1 MSELDRGCS
10 GAYLDLPAEMSD
22 PASAVAA
29 VLPVPYDGTSTWRKG
44 ADKGPAALI
53 AASAIVE
60 WYDIETG
67 TEMCRRG
74 ITTLPALE
82 HAGDPVELAQKV
94 RARVGA
100 MFDRGWFPVVL
111 GGEHSISVG
120 SIEAA
125 AERHP
130 GLVVVQIDAH
140 GDTRESY
147 EGLTHNHA
155 CVMARAR
162 GTAGVSSV
170 VQIGL
175 RAIEASEMSGLDPA
189 RTFFAW
195 EIVDARDESWMGSV
209 AELVR
214 DRPVYVTIDMDA
226 FDPSLVPATGTPE
239 PGGLSWGQVNRVLA
253 KIARSGKVVG
263 FDVVELCPQ
272 PGAHASEMVAAKLVY
287 RLLTMIF
294 VER

>member
-1 MSELDRGCS
+1 MSDLDQGCS

-22 PASAVAA
+22 PKAAAVA
-29 VLPVPYDGTSTWRKG
+29 VLSVPYDATSTWRKG

-60 WYDIETG
+60 WFDIETG
-67 TEMCRRG
+67 TEMCRKG
-74 ITTLPALE
+74 ITTLPAIE
-82 HAGDPVELAQKV
+82 HQGDPIALAAKV
-94 RARVGA
+94 RAKVGA

-120 SIEAA
+120 AIEAA
-125 AERHP
+125 AERNP

-147 EGLTHNHA
+147 EGSTHNHA

-162 GTAGVSSV
+162 STPGVSGI

-175 RAIEASEMSGLDPA
+175 RAIEAGEMQGLDPA
-189 RTFFAW
+189 RTFFAY
-195 EIVDARDESWMGSV
+195 EIVDAKNEDWMSNV

-214 DRPVYVTIDMDA
+214 GKPVYVTIDMDA
-226 FDPSLVPATGTPE
+226 FDPALVPATGTPE
-239 PGGLSWGQVNRVLA
+239 PGGLSWGQVNRLLA
-253 KIARSGKVVG
+253 KVSGASNVVG

-272 PGAHASEMVAAKLVY
+272 PGAHASEMVAAKIVY
-287 RLLTMIF
+287 RFLTMIF
-294 VER
+294 VGR

>member
-1 MSELDRGCS
+1 MSDLEKGCT

-22 PASAVAA
+22 PATAAVA

-44 ADKGPAALI
+44 ADNGPAALI

-67 TEMCRRG
+67 TQMCRRG
-74 ITTLPALE
+74 ITTLPSLE
-82 HAGDPVELAQKV
+82 HSGDPVKLAAKV
-94 RARVGA
+94 RAKVGA
-100 MFDRGWFPVVL
+100 MLERGWFPVVL
-111 GGEHSISVG
+111 GGEHSVSIG
-120 SIEAA
+120 AIEAA

-140 GDTRESY
+140 GDTREEY
-147 EGLTHNHA
+147 EGSTHNHA

-162 GTAGVSSV
+162 TTKGVGGV

-175 RAIEASEMSGLDPA
+175 RAIEAGEIQGLDPA
-189 RTFFAW
+189 RTFFAH
-195 EIVDARDESWMGSV
+195 EIVDAKSEEWMTSV
-209 AELVR
+209 ADLVR
-214 DRPVYVTIDMDA
+214 KRPVYVTIDMDA

-239 PGGLSWGQVNRVLA
+239 PGGLSWGQVNRLLA
-253 KIARSGKVVG
+253 KIAGAGKVVG

-287 RLLTMIF
+287 RFLTMVF
-294 VER
+294 VGR